1 MFMSRRPTDAWEILE
16 AIIDDALEVFYS
28 YSENDDDLAPF
39 MEGQNFIRLKKAQR
53 DHWQITIKEGF
64 NDAYFDRLNRIGHA
78 HARIG
83 LPPHYFIRGY
93 RLLLNTLCDLGK
105 KRRQHS
111 KATFFEVITKMSD
124 VILHDLEVGIDIY
137 YTVLNDQKNATSQS
151 VLNHSEEFASRMHQL
166 SGEVQS
172 IATAVDQ
179 MDTSITNISENVD
192 ETTRFAQA
200 ASNKADSAATSM
212 HSVSSASEEIGSFL
226 SIITEIAD
234 KTKLLAVN
242 AAIEAARAGEAG
254 KGFTVVAD
262 EVRQLAEGTEAGAKD
277 VANKVEEIQNAVSG
291 LRRTIESVQ
300 ESFSHVLS
308 ASDKIAAA
316 VHQQS
321 ASSREMSHRM
331 STVRSGIEEQIT
343 DLDILVDSVT
353 KSLEQI

>member
-1 MFMSRRPTDAWEILE
+1 MLMSRRTTNTWDILE
-16 AIIDDALEVFYS
+16 LIIDDALDEFYDYVDAS
-28 YSENDDDLAPF
+28 DELSPF
-39 MEGQNFIRLKKAQR
+39 MDGHDHNRLKKVQR
-53 DHWQITIKEGF
+53 DHWHATVRDRF
-64 NDAYFDRLNRIGHA
+64 NDVYYDRLNRIGHA

-93 RLLLNTLCDLGK
+93 RALLNSLADLGK
-105 KRRQHS
+105 QKRINKTSVFYMIR
-111 KATFFEVITKMSD
+111 KMSD

-137 YTVLNDQKNATSQS
+137 YSVLRENKNATSQN
-151 VLNHSEEFASRMHQL
+151 VLHHSQEFASRMQQL

-179 MDTSITNISENVD
+179 MDNSITDISANVD

-200 ASNKADSAATSM
+200 ASDKADSAATSM
-212 HSVSSASEEIGSFL
+212 HSVSSASEEIGSLL

-308 ASDKIAAA
+308 ASDKIASA

-331 STVRSGIEEQIT
+331 STVRSGIEEQIS
-343 DLDILVDSVT
+343 DLDILVDAVN
-353 KSLEQI
+353 KSLQD

>member
-1 MFMSRRPTDAWEILE
+1 MFMSRRPTNTWDILE
-16 AIIDDALEVFYS
+16 LIIDDALDEF
-28 YSENDDDLAPF
+28 NDYVDASDELSPF
-39 MEGQNFIRLKKAQR
+39 MDGHDHNRLKKVQR
-53 DHWQITIKEGF
+53 DRWHATVRDGF
-64 NDAYFDRLNRIGHA
+64 NDAYYDRLNRIGHA

-83 LPPHYFIRGY
+83 LPAQYFIRGY
-93 RLLLNTLCDLGK
+93 RALLNSLADLGK
-105 KRRQHS
+105 QKRINKTSVFYMIR
-111 KATFFEVITKMSD
+111 KMSD

-137 YTVLNDQKNATSQS
+137 YSVLRENKNTTSQN
-151 VLNHSEEFASRMHQL
+151 VLHHSQEFASRMQQL

-179 MDTSITNISENVD
+179 MDNSITDISANVD

-200 ASNKADSAATSM
+200 ASDKADSAATSM
-212 HSVSSASEEIGSFL
+212 HSVSGASEEIGSFL

-308 ASDKIAAA
+308 ASDKIASA

-331 STVRSGIEEQIT
+331 STVRSGIEEQIS
-343 DLDILVDSVT
+343 DLDILVDAVN
-353 KSLEQI
+353 KSLQD

>member
-1 MFMSRRPTDAWEILE
+1 MFMSRRPTNTWDILE
-16 AIIDDALEVFYS
+16 LIIDDALDEFYDYVDAS
-28 YSENDDDLAPF
+28 DELSPF
-39 MEGQNFIRLKKAQR
+39 MDGHDHNRLKKVQR
-53 DHWQITIKEGF
+53 DHWHATVRDGF
-64 NDAYFDRLNRIGHA
+64 NDAYYDRLNRIGHA

-83 LPPHYFIRGY
+83 LPAQYFIRGY
-93 RLLLNTLCDLGK
+93 RALLNSLADLGK
-105 KRRQHS
+105 QKRINKTSVFYMIR
-111 KATFFEVITKMSD
+111 KMSD

-137 YTVLNDQKNATSQS
+137 YSVLRENKNTTSQN
-151 VLNHSEEFASRMHQL
+151 VLHHSQEFASRMQQL

-179 MDTSITNISENVD
+179 MDNSITDISANVD

-200 ASNKADSAATSM
+200 ASDKADSAATSM
-212 HSVSSASEEIGSFL
+212 HSVSSASEKIGSFL

-242 AAIEAARAGEAG
+242 AAIEAARAGKAG

-308 ASDKIAAA
+308 ASDKIASA

-331 STVRSGIEEQIT
+331 STVRSGIEEQIS
-343 DLDILVDSVT
+343 DLDILVDAVN
-353 KSLEQI
+353 KSLQD

>member
-1 MFMSRRPTDAWEILE
+1 MFMSRRPTNTWDILE
-16 AIIDDALEVFYS
+16 LIIDDALDEFYDYVDAS
-28 YSENDDDLAPF
+28 DELSPF
-39 MEGQNFIRLKKAQR
+39 MDGHDHNRLKKVQR
-53 DHWQITIKEGF
+53 DHWHATVRDGF
-64 NDAYFDRLNRIGHA
+64 NDAYYDRLNRIGHA

-83 LPPHYFIRGY
+83 LPAQYFIRGY
-93 RLLLNTLCDLGK
+93 RALLNSLADLGK
-105 KRRQHS
+105 QKRINKTSVFYMIR
-111 KATFFEVITKMSD
+111 KMSD

-137 YTVLNDQKNATSQS
+137 YSVLRENKNTTSQN
-151 VLNHSEEFASRMHQL
+151 VLHHSQEFASRMQQL

-179 MDTSITNISENVD
+179 MDNSITDISANVD

-200 ASNKADSAATSM
+200 ASDKADSAATSM

-308 ASDKIAAA
+308 ASDKIASA

-321 ASSREMSHRM
+321 ASSREMSHRR
-331 STVRSGIEEQIT
+331 STMRSGIEEQIS
-343 DLDILVDSVT
+343 DLDILVDAVN
-353 KSLEQI
+353 KSLQD

>member
-1 MFMSRRPTDAWEILE
+1 
-16 AIIDDALEVFYS
+16 
-28 YSENDDDLAPF
+28 
-39 MEGQNFIRLKKAQR
+39 
-53 DHWQITIKEGF
+53 
-64 NDAYFDRLNRIGHA
+64 
-78 HARIG
+78 
-83 LPPHYFIRGY
+83 
-93 RLLLNTLCDLGK
+93 
-105 KRRQHS
+105 
-111 KATFFEVITKMSD
+111 
-124 VILHDLEVGIDIY
+124 
-137 YTVLNDQKNATSQS
+137 
-151 VLNHSEEFASRMHQL
+151 
-166 SGEVQS
+166 
-172 IATAVDQ
+172 
-179 MDTSITNISENVD
+179 MDKSITDISANVD

-200 ASNKADSAATSM
+200 ASDKADSAATSM

-300 ESFSHVLS
+300 ESFAHVLS
-308 ASDKIAAA
+308 ASDKIASA

-331 STVRSGIEEQIT
+331 STVRSGIEEQIS
-343 DLDILVDSVT
+343 DLDILVDAVN
-353 KSLEQI
+353 KSLQD

>member
-1 MFMSRRPTDAWEILE
+1 MFMSRRPTNTWDILE
-16 AIIDDALEVFYS
+16 LIIDDALDEF
-28 YSENDDDLAPF
+28 NDYVDASDELSPF
-39 MEGQNFIRLKKAQR
+39 MDGHDHNRLKKVQR
-53 DHWQITIKEGF
+53 DHWHATVRDGF
-64 NDAYFDRLNRIGHA
+64 NDAYYDRLNRIGHA

-83 LPPHYFIRGY
+83 LPAQYFIRGY
-93 RLLLNTLCDLGK
+93 RALLNSLADLGK
-105 KRRQHS
+105 QKRINKTSVFYMIR
-111 KATFFEVITKMSD
+111 KMSD

-137 YTVLNDQKNATSQS
+137 YSVLRENKNTTSQN
-151 VLNHSEEFASRMHQL
+151 VLHHSQEFASRMQQL

-179 MDTSITNISENVD
+179 MDNSITDISANVD

-200 ASNKADSAATSM
+200 ASDKADSAATSM
-212 HSVSSASEEIGSFL
+212 HSVSSASEKIGSFL

-242 AAIEAARAGEAG
+242 AAIEAARAGKAG

-308 ASDKIAAA
+308 ASDKIASA

-321 ASSREMSHRM
+321 ASSREMSHRR
-331 STVRSGIEEQIT
+331 STMRSGIEEQIS
-343 DLDILVDSVT
+343 DLDILVDAVN
-353 KSLEQI
+353 KSLQD